1 MKKILII
8 EDNTILADSFEII
21 LRSNFLISKVNSA
34 QKAILEID
42 RSLLEGHSAFA
53 LLNELQSYADTAKI
67 PVVICSDL
75 ANEIDFESLKLFNV
89 RHIFDKS
96 QVLPKEIRTKI
107 KEILG
112 E

>member
-1 MKKILII
+1 M
-8 EDNTILADSFEII
+8 
-21 LRSNFLISKVNSA
+21 
-34 QKAILEID
+34 
-42 RSLLEGHSAFA
+42 
-53 LLNELQSYADTAKI
+53 
-67 PVVICSDL
+67 ICSDL
-75 ANEIDFESLKLFNV
+75 ASEIDFESLKLFNV